1 MKKEERDAIL
11 NDIYNNINFKYELY
25 NSEFERNPVD
35 LFKKKILLNQYFI
48 NKACKNL
55 FLNRNNINLLQST
68 LNVTTE
74 N

>member
-25 NSEFERNPVD
+25 NSEFERNHVD